1 MTMTK
6 REEVARDIRQKYKK
20 DELVDMILDYVEDAS
35 WNQEECEDLLARIFG
50 EGTFDYVVLAYK
62 LLNEESN
69 KVELFAGN

>member
-50 EGTFDYVVLAYK
+50 EGAFDYVVLAYK
-62 LLNEESN
+62 LLYEESN